1 MKSNLRPE
9 NVRLDAMIFDFDGVV
24 VDSEPVHLACFQQVL
39 SGAGVTLTPEEYY
52 TGYLGFDDHDCFQAA
67 LRDHGASC
75 SEGRIAEMTARKTVL
90 VQKAYS
96 TSIEALPG
104 AAALIRS
111 AAGAGIPVGVCSGA
125 LLEEIRLA
133 ARTVGVLDS
142 FLAIVPAEDVQRG
155 KPDPE
160 GYRLALH
167 RLSEAGGRA
176 LAPES
181 TLVVEDS
188 PAGIAAAKALGMC
201 VLAVT
206 NSYAPDA
213 LAEADRIVSSLAEVT
228 VDDLRALLGR
238 TA

>member
-1 MKSNLRPE
+1 MKSNLRPKD
-9 NVRLDAMIFDFDGVV
+9 VRLDAMIFDFDGVV

-39 SGAGVTLTPEEYY
+39 SGAGVTLTVEEYY
-52 TGYLGFDDHDCFQAA
+52 TKYIGFDDHDCFKAA

-75 SEGRIAEMTARKTVL
+75 SEGRIAEMIARKTVL

-96 TSIEALPG
+96 TSIEPLPG

-111 AAGAGIPVGVCSGA
+111 AAAAGIPVGVCSGA

-142 FLAIVPAEDVQRG
+142 FLAIVPAEDVQHG

-167 RLSEAGGRA
+167 RLSEAAGRA

-213 LAEADRIVSSLAEVT
+213 LPEADRIVSSLAEVT
-228 VDDLRALLGR
+228 VPALEELLRR
-238 TA
+238 E